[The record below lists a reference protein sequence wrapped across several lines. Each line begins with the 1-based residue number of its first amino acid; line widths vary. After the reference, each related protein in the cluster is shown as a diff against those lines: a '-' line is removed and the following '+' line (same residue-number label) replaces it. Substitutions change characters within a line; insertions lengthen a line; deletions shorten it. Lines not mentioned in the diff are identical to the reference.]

1 MTDTNLVNLTIR
13 EAAAQIE
20 RSALSPVELTDAMLQ
35 RIAHVDKTLNAY
47 ITVCGEQAREVALSA
62 EKMFRSGYHLSPL
75 HGIPI
80 AIEYNIYTRGLRP
93 TAGSNILA
101 AFVPQAAATVTA
113 RLQAAA
119 PA

>member
-1 MTDTNLVNLTIR
+1 MTHTNLVNLTIR

-47 ITVCGEQAREVALSA
+47 ITVCGEQAREVALAA
-62 EKMFRSGYHLSPL
+62 EKMIRAGYHLGPL

-80 AIEYNIYTRGLRP
+80 AIKDNIYTRGVRTTGGRRFSP
-93 TAGSNILA
+93 ISFPRKT
-101 AFVPQAAATVTA
+101 P
-113 RLQAAA
+113 R
-119 PA
+119 

>member
-47 ITVCGEQAREVALSA
+47 ITVCGEQAREVALAA
-62 EKMFRSGYHLSPL
+62 EKIIRAPCTAFRSPSKTTSIRAASGRPRGRRFSP
-75 HGIPI
+75 ISFPRK
-80 AIEYNIYTRGLRP
+80 TPR
-93 TAGSNILA
+93 
-101 AFVPQAAATVTA
+101 
-113 RLQAAA
+113 
-119 PA
+119 